1 MLYRHEDNG
10 NIRRNEKMI
19 ESKDIQEI
27 YDLLEGVDEVVDL
40 EDLARYCKARKG
52 IPENRVVV
60 WFAKEKLKGN
70 IKSVI
75 AGSQCFL
82 LRKGIS
88 LT

>member
-1 MLYRHEDNG
+1 M
-10 NIRRNEKMI
+10 K

-27 YDLLEGVDEVVDL
+27 YDLLEQEDEVVDL
-40 EDLARYCKARKG
+40 EDLARFCKARKG

-70 IKSVI
+70 IKSII

-82 LRKGIS
+82 LRKGIC